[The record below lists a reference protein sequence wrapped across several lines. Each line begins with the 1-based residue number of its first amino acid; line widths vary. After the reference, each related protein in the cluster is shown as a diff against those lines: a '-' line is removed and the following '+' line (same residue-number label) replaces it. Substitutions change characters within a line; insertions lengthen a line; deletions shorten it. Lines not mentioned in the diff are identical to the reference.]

1 MNKSTLAVAVVV
13 LAGAGYVGANYYV
26 NEQVKQEITKQIS
39 SFEQQSGLTVS
50 FANSSVDLFTRGV
63 EITDL
68 TISQPDEKIT
78 LFTIDKLNIVGYEQ
92 DKISPYTELD
102 LVGLKLAK
110 EAEEFTQGMS
120 PELVNATYHLNTSL
134 AYDEASGTSEFTFAS
149 SAEGIA
155 KSSFNAAL
163 GNSKA
168 LMDAS
173 LAASKI
179 QSDTPNL
186 EQELQVQSQMM
197 AAMQSLELKSL
208 AVNIDN
214 AGSLPQL
221 LESEIAQQ
229 GMSKADFQA
238 IVAQQLQMMMLPA
251 EIQTAVNDFAN
262 GMESLSI
269 SVSIPQSQSMMAL
282 GQQLSMAMAQNPET
296 LSELIEINASGK

>member
-50 FANSSVDLFTRGV
+50 FANSSVDLFSRGV

-110 EAEEFTQGMS
+110 EAAEYTQGMS
-120 PELVNATYHLNTSL
+120 QELVNATYHLNTSL
-134 AYDEASGTSEFTFAS
+134 SYDEASGASEFAFAS
-149 SAEGIA
+149 SAEGIV
-155 KSSFNAAL
+155 KSSFNAAF

-168 LMDAS
+168 FMDAS

-186 EQELQVQSQMM
+186 EQELQMQSQMM
-197 AAMQSLELKSL
+197 AAMQSLEFKSL

-214 AGSLPQL
+214 AGTLPQL

-262 GMESLSI
+262 GMESLAI
-269 SVSIPQSQSMMAL
+269 SVSVPQSQSMMAL

>member
-26 NEQVKQEITKQIS
+26 NEQVKQEITKQIEN
-39 SFEQQSGLTVS
+39 FEQDSGLTVS

-68 TISQPDEKIT
+68 TISQVDENIPI
-78 LFTIDKLNIVGYEQ
+78 FTIEKLNIVGYEQ

-134 AYDEASGTSEFTFAS
+134 AYDEASGASEFTFAS

-282 GQQLSMAMAQNPET
+282 GQQLSMSMAQNPET

>member
-26 NEQVKQEITKQIS
+26 NEQVKQEITKQIEN
-39 SFEQQSGLTVS
+39 FEQDSGLTVS

-68 TISQPDEKIT
+68 TISQADENIPM
-78 LFTIDKLNIVGYEQ
+78 FTIEKLNIVGYEQ

-110 EAEEFTQGMS
+110 EAAEFTQGMS
-120 PELVNATYHLNTSL
+120 QELVNATYHLNTSL
-134 AYDEASGTSEFTFAS
+134 SYDEASGASEFAFAS
-149 SAEGIA
+149 SAEGIV
-155 KSSFNAAL
+155 KSSFNAAF

-168 LMDAS
+168 FMDAS

-186 EQELQVQSQMM
+186 EQELQMQSQMM
-197 AAMQSLELKSL
+197 AAMQSLEFKSL

-214 AGSLPQL
+214 AGTLPQL

-262 GMESLSI
+262 GMESLAI
-269 SVSIPQSQSMMAL
+269 SVSVPQSQSMMAL

-296 LSELIEINASGK
+296 LSELIKINASGK

>member
-26 NEQVKQEITKQIS
+26 NEQVKQEITKQIEN
-39 SFEQQSGLTVS
+39 FEQDSGLTVS

-68 TISQPDEKIT
+68 TISQADENIPM
-78 LFTIDKLNIVGYEQ
+78 FTIEKLNIVGYEQ

-110 EAEEFTQGMS
+110 EAAEFTQGMS
-120 PELVNATYHLNTSL
+120 QELVNATYHLNTSL
-134 AYDEASGTSEFTFAS
+134 SYDEASGASEFAFAS
-149 SAEGIA
+149 SAEGIV
-155 KSSFNAAL
+155 KSSFNAAF

-168 LMDAS
+168 FMDAS

-186 EQELQVQSQMM
+186 EQELQMQSQMM
-197 AAMQSLELKSL
+197 AAMQSLEFKSL

-214 AGSLPQL
+214 AGTLPQL

-262 GMESLSI
+262 GMESLAI
-269 SVSIPQSQSMMAL
+269 SVSVPQSQSMMAL